1 MKKKLFWGALVVL
14 MILHHDWW
22 FWSDGTLLFG
32 FLPVGLAYHAG
43 ISLAAGILWAVA
55 VFYAMPEVFEADPEE
70 ADT

>member
-1 MKKKLFWGALVVL
+1 MKKTVFWIALVVL

-43 ISLAAGILWAVA
+43 ISLAAGALWAVA

-70 ADT
+70 VEQ

>member
-1 MKKKLFWGALVVL
+1 MKKRLFWTALVVL
-14 MILHHDWW
+14 MVLHHDWW
-22 FWSDGTLLFG
+22 LWSDGTLLFG

-70 ADT
+70 GQA

>member
-1 MKKKLFWGALVVL
+1 MKKKLFWTALVVL

-32 FLPVGLAYHAG
+32 FLPVGLAYHAS

-70 ADT
+70 VQK

>member
-1 MKKKLFWGALVVL
+1 MKKKAFWSVLVLL

-43 ISLAAGILWAVA
+43 ISLAAGLLWAVA

-70 ADT
+70 GQP